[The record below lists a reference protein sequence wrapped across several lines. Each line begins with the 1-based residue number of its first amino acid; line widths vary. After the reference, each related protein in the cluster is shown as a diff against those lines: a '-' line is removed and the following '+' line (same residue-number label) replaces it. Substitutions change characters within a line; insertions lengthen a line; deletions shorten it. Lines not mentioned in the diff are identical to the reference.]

1 MGRARQLA
9 GKGDNDSILIDESA
23 ASTDEN
29 EKLLLDGTD
38 NSYTNAGFNIL
49 QEDFGTDVSYDNLDP
64 SSRELADDS
73 IFFHVTMQDNQT
85 ISHNTV
91 TKVDYSTVWKDHNG
105 NANMAADP
113 SKFTC
118 TVPGLYWFS
127 HHIYLNLGATHASI
141 LTYYYSYLFL
151 NGSYMNY
158 NARTQGYS
166 GGSGYQWH
174 MFQGSNNINQVTW
187 LSEGDYIEGKVYMYK
202 TGGAPF
208 TLSGTTIYSGSDSYG
223 LRGYLVKRLPI

>member
-9 GKGDNDSILIDESA
+9 GKGDNDSILIDASA

-64 SSRELADDS
+64 SSRELADDA
-73 IFFHVTMQDNQT
+73 IFFETCSPSDQVISTNTITT
-85 ISHNTV
+85 ISYDAV
-91 TKVDYSTVWKDHNG
+91 VYDHNG

-118 TVPGLYWFS
+118 TVPGLYYLS
-127 HHIYLNLGATHASI
+127 HHHYITLSSHASI
-141 LTYYYSYLFL
+141 LTYYYSYLYH
-151 NGSYMNY
+151 NGVYMNG
-158 NARTQGYS
+158 NERTQGYG

-174 MFQGSNNINQVTW
+174 MFSGSNDVSQITW
-187 LSEGDYIEGKVYMYK
+187 MNEGDYIEGKIYVYK
-202 TGGAPF
+202 TGGTITAA
-208 TLSGTTIYSGSDSYG
+208 TSGVNTQYG
-223 LRGYLVKRLPI
+223 ALRGYLVKRLPI

>member
-9 GKGDNDSILIDESA
+9 GKGDNDSILIDASA

-187 LSEGDYIEGKVYMYK
+187 TFNITPS
-202 TGGAPF
+202 A
-208 TLSGTTIYSGSDSYG
+208 
-223 LRGYLVKRLPI
+223 